1 MKRIQDTHEY
11 RLVKEITSE
20 ENRKNLIEAS
30 KAFAVLISAIFFS
43 YYAFIKI
50 IVWMLE
56 QKE

>member
-50 IVWMLE
+50 IVWMLG
-56 QKE
+56 